1 MAVDIFSTR
10 YMMTVLEESFPPSS
24 FMLDKFFTQTQTS
37 DQAIAEFDVIT
48 IPQKSSSPQ
57 SPKLPSKP
65 VQAVGYKT
73 KTTPRAYFAEKIP
86 CEAWDMLHRLPG
98 DNAYVEKSVLER
110 ASVRMALDLKYL
122 RQRLYRKYEL
132 MAIEA
137 LTTGKLAVKGDGV
150 NFEVD
155 YEYDTDNLVTLAG
168 NDVWTGTTAEIYS
181 QLKDWAVEIQR
192 RSGYNSDIVVLGKEA
207 AKLFVK
213 NAEIKEFLDNRR
225 YQMGE
230 VKPDRLPG
238 GVSYIGS
245 FPEFGDVYSYNWAT
259 TDDSDELVSAFPD
272 YGCYIGCT
280 QAVNWRLYGPVP
292 SFSAPRYTSE
302 YPDIVEQK
310 DPEIHWTRLRSTFI
324 PGLVQPKAGIFVTVG
339 SEA

>member
-1 MAVDIFSTR
+1 MASILRST
-10 YMMTVLEESFPPSS
+10 
-24 FMLDKFFTQTQTS
+24 
-37 DQAIAEFDVIT
+37 
-48 IPQKSSSPQ
+48 
-57 SPKLPSKP
+57 
-65 VQAVGYKT
+65 
-73 KTTPRAYFAEKIP
+73 
-86 CEAWDMLHRLPG
+86 
-98 DNAYVEKSVLER
+98 
-110 ASVRMALDLKYL
+110 
-122 RQRLYRKYEL
+122 
-132 MAIEA
+132 
-137 LTTGKLAVKGDGV
+137 
-150 NFEVD
+150 
-155 YEYDTDNLVTLAG
+155 TDNLVTLAG
-168 NDVWTGTTAEIYS
+168 NDVWTGTTAEIYG